1 MKRIISLLLSM
12 IIMFSITAD
21 TFAAYGGE
29 LARAYEAGDCTVTY
43 TVQNEWDGNRQISMT
58 VTNNGSE
65 TLRNWALKFDNA
77 GEIAD
82 IWNASVVLN
91 TDGLCV
97 IKNNGYNYEIIP
109 DGSVEFG
116 FQLRGDELA
125 LPESVAMCNKN
136 VDFTESAEISYE
148 IRDNWD
154 DGFIAEVSVTNNSD
168 VPFEAWR
175 LAFGGNFEISNI
187 WNVNKLYTENG
198 FLVENN
204 VATVPIASGETK
216 SFGFQGVIASGATPE
231 LSNFVLASIVVDTDS
246 ELPVE
251 PDQPVDPDTPVLSDA
266 LTLLCFG
273 EYSEATNILEIYW
286 KSNINAPV
294 SIYENND
301 GIGWNKIAEVA
312 DDTAYNHEIN
322 ENFLIKQIKV
332 SQETENGVIES
343 APFIVASTENGV
355 VCTWLD
361 SDNDGIPDYMETIF
375 GTDPQNPDTDNDG
388 LSDYDEVYKTGTN
401 PLKYDTDENGVNDAD
416 DDKDSD
422 GLSNKA
428 ELELGTNP
436 SNPDT
441 DKDGLSDYDEINK
454 YNTDPLNA
462 DSDNDTLN
470 DSDEIAIGLNPNNP
484 ETFGVPDA
492 EYKFEQTV
500 PADSEALSDI
510 NTDEAPYEL
519 SLDIYAAGN
528 AKTQLK
534 AKTSSYSKVTDS
546 SARLGDAVDLSYIG
560 GDIDKVKLTYKIS
573 EEYLSDNNGE
583 RSENTLDLQ
592 GVKRYNI
599 FRFFDEIN
607 MLLPVA
613 TEYDEES
620 GTVFAE
626 TDELGTYCVL
636 DMEVL
641 LRNMDALPD
650 NSNFEIVSR
659 QMYSAAGE
667 LPDETEQLES
677 DDFTSIT
684 FIIDIRDISFYYSD
698 LNKVRDEIDAFAL
711 RAFKHERNCE
721 IRLVIQNSTDF
732 DEPCFEIVDKI
743 SDNGAYTNY
752 EAFHNALTTVI
763 NYKDTSDENI
773 FDGYCVISEAL
784 DEVLANADS
793 NVRNYIFDIFAQD
806 KAIYEQSTAAR
817 INENAKN
824 NKVHVSFVS
833 EYDGEFEGLLAE
845 LVSAT
850 NGIVIND
857 FYSFGDAAYDF
868 VWSDE
873 DQIKTEDYYA
883 ITATG
888 YNEIK
893 LDSKLYPNG
902 YWKGLNPDADTD
914 QDGITDWDEV
924 NTRLL
929 KETDNGWELPTVSE
943 CKDALG
949 TVPFYVQNAFKN
961 ESEAIE
967 LYGSYPVLPLR
978 SDPTSM
984 DGDKDGLSDWFE
996 NFIGTNPLNKDT
1008 DNDGKY
1014 DKDEI
1019 NNGLDPLYWD
1029 TDHDGISDNEDK
1041 NPDTYDKSW
1050 EEHFV
1055 DWAGYLCY
1063 FIEGLV
1069 CGDFIRDPNL
1079 PQLIGIVVAN
1089 FIPIYNVAIDI
1100 RDLIANIAYGDWLFT
1115 GLTALA
1121 LLPAL
1126 GDISKAVSK
1135 VVDFIFTGA
1144 KNADEAAA
1152 AMKVMNNVVPSV
1164 YDGVKHSDE
1173 FVDGVKRF
1181 SCLDVAKMLPDPDD
1195 APIRRVLNISAKSGD
1210 INPSEIIKAFQEVE
1224 DSDSLKLFRIYVEG
1238 TDLTSFAEYQKNYEK
1253 ILKNVSG
1260 FGDELSQFVKRS
1272 VSPQQAAMVMEACS
1286 KHGDTVLKAISK
1298 CGDEYA
1304 ELIAQCV
1311 SHNKF
1316 ANGVATQFL
1325 NAMTNHSDSMIK
1337 AIKACGVENYDT
1349 IADYSKIFGKYGK
1362 EAEGIVDI
1370 CKVKKFV
1377 GLDEALALTAK
1388 KGDAICFASSKINND
1403 ICFVTVNG
1411 VYKFNPTISVPQQL
1425 MSKLDSL
1432 NAKYKKLV
1440 DMGVDMENDPR
1451 AIDLGKKFTG
1461 FYNELLSKDYVT
1473 NNNLDKKIAEEYE
1486 KLIHFIDESRKSG
1499 TGKVPTIEWTGL
1511 ADDFS
1516 CYENRSVINCAEIWG
1531 AREMILKGCKFEDLD
1546 IPTRYLLD
1554 GSRYRPCK
1562 NCKNTF
1568 ITILK

>member
-1 MKRIISLLLSM
+1 M
-12 IIMFSITAD
+12 
-21 TFAAYGGE
+21 
-29 LARAYEAGDCTVTY
+29 
-43 TVQNEWDGNRQISMT
+43 
-58 VTNNGSE
+58 
-65 TLRNWALKFDNA
+65 
-77 GEIAD
+77 
-82 IWNASVVLN
+82 
-91 TDGLCV
+91 
-97 IKNNGYNYEIIP
+97 
-109 DGSVEFG
+109 
-116 FQLRGDELA
+116 
-125 LPESVAMCNKN
+125 
-136 VDFTESAEISYE
+136 
-148 IRDNWD
+148 
-154 DGFIAEVSVTNNSD
+154 
-168 VPFEAWR
+168 
-175 LAFGGNFEISNI
+175 
-187 WNVNKLYTENG
+187 
-198 FLVENN
+198 
-204 VATVPIASGETK
+204 
-216 SFGFQGVIASGATPE
+216 
-231 LSNFVLASIVVDTDS
+231 
-246 ELPVE
+246 
-251 PDQPVDPDTPVLSDA
+251 
-266 LTLLCFG
+266 
-273 EYSEATNILEIYW
+273 
-286 KSNINAPV
+286 
-294 SIYENND
+294 
-301 GIGWNKIAEVA
+301 
-312 DDTAYNHEIN
+312 
-322 ENFLIKQIKV
+322 
-332 SQETENGVIES
+332 
-343 APFIVASTENGV
+343 
-355 VCTWLD
+355 
-361 SDNDGIPDYMETIF
+361 
-375 GTDPQNPDTDNDG
+375 
-388 LSDYDEVYKTGTN
+388 
-401 PLKYDTDENGVNDAD
+401 
-416 DDKDSD
+416 
-422 GLSNKA
+422 
-428 ELELGTNP
+428 
-436 SNPDT
+436 
-441 DKDGLSDYDEINK
+441 
-454 YNTDPLNA
+454 
-462 DSDNDTLN
+462 
-470 DSDEIAIGLNPNNP
+470 
-484 ETFGVPDA
+484 
-492 EYKFEQTV
+492 
-500 PADSEALSDI
+500 
-510 NTDEAPYEL
+510 
-519 SLDIYAAGN
+519 SLDIHAAGN
-528 AKTQLK
+528 AETQLK

-546 SARLGDAVDLSYIG
+546 SARLGDAVDLSYIS

-583 RSENTLDLQ
+583 KSENTLDLQ

-667 LPDETEQLES
+667 LPDETEQPES

-698 LNKVRDEIDAFAL
+698 LNKIRDEIDAFAL

-763 NYKDTSDENI
+763 NYKDTSDEDI
-773 FDGYCVISEAL
+773 FDSYCVISEAL
-784 DEVLANADS
+784 DEVLANADP

-833 EYDGEFEGLLAE
+833 EYDGEFKGFPAE

-857 FYSFGDAAYDF
+857 FYSFGDTAYDF

-902 YWKGLNPDADTD
+902 YWKGLHHDADTD

-984 DGDKDGLSDWFE
+984 DGDIDGLSDWFE

-1008 DNDGKY
+1008 DNDGKE

-1029 TDHDGISDNEDK
+1029 TDYDGISDGEDK
-1041 NPDTYDKSW
+1041 NPDTYDKNW

-1144 KNADEAAA
+1144 KNTDEAAA

-1210 INPSEIIKAFQEVE
+1210 VNPSEIIKAFRNVE
-1224 DSDSLKLFRIYVEG
+1224 DNDPLKLFRIYVEG
-1238 TDLTSFAEYQKNYEK
+1238 TEFTSFAEYQKNYEN

-1260 FGDELSQFVKRS
+1260 FQDELAKVVSSLDDVKALKILEMSSEYGDDMLYALKTCGTDSLDKIIDCIHAGKLSKENGKLFLKS
-1272 VSPQQAAMVMEACS
+1272 VSTYGDAFLDAVEKCGIKNIENIVDILS
-1286 KHGDTVLKAISK
+1286 KINPNQVDDVLDLLVRHGDDMVR
-1298 CGDEYA
+1298 
-1304 ELIAQCV
+1304 
-1311 SHNKF
+1311 
-1316 ANGVATQFL
+1316 
-1325 NAMTNHSDSMIK
+1325 
-1337 AIKACGVENYDT
+1337 AIKNCGTDKIDLIFELAGT
-1349 IADYSKIFGKYGK
+1349 SKKVDWSDVLAIERMPDKIVWLEEGLDDAQALAKYGK
-1362 EAEGIVDI
+1362 EDFGRGFRHILEDHEADFLRQGISQNE
-1370 CKVKKFV
+1370 VKDVIMQALRENNVV
-1377 GLDEALALTAK
+1377 GNQGKTRLVYLT
-1388 KGDAICFASSKINND
+1388 
-1403 ICFVTVNG
+1403 
-1411 VYKFNPTISVPQQL
+1411 
-1425 MSKLDSL
+1425 
-1432 NAKYKKLV
+1432 KYKGRDYV
-1440 DMGVDMENDPR
+1440 I
-1451 AIDLGKKFTG
+1451 AIDIGSNG
-1461 FYNELLSKDYVT
+1461 FVVGANPR
-1473 NNNLDKKIAEEYE
+1473 NLED
-1486 KLIHFIDESRKSG
+1486 FIK
-1499 TGKVPTIEWTGL
+1499 
-1511 ADDFS
+1511 
-1516 CYENRSVINCAEIWG
+1516 
-1531 AREMILKGCKFEDLD
+1531 
-1546 IPTRYLLD
+1546 
-1554 GSRYRPCK
+1554 
-1562 NCKNTF
+1562 
-1568 ITILK
+1568 